1 MKKLFIIF
9 VIISLT
15 VSQLEAQ
22 TFERFYKQSIED
34 FKKEP
39 KRYIQKTCT
48 PDFIFIT
55 GHSGEFRNLDQTIA
69 IFSDDKGNPTYENE
83 IKKII
88 ESGDIAVVAGISV
101 NHQPN
106 MIYKDAYSY
115 TFRKINGEWK
125 WVMAHH
131 TKIDY
136 KSLGMSDEDAIK
148 QTCENETRYYHEVD
162 VKNWNNQWSEK
173 ARSEFQSQYLKELIK
188 TPFAK
193 GEGLVGLKNSVSKTM
208 KPDGL
213 ISKMTDFESRINGN
227 MAWATY
233 TQEDFKGETSVAKS
247 RQLRILEKVNDSW
260 KIVCLSIQKM

>member
-1 MKKLFIIF
+1 MKKLFIIIAF
-9 VIISLT
+9 TILT
-15 VSQLEAQ
+15 VSQLPAQ
-22 TFERFYKQSIED
+22 SFESFYQKTIED

-39 KRYIQKTCT
+39 KSCIQKTCT

-55 GHSGEFRNLDQTIA
+55 GHSGEFINFNQMLA
-69 IFSDDKGNPTYENE
+69 LFSDDKGNPNYQNE

-88 ESGDIAVVAGISV
+88 QSGDVAVVAGISV
-101 NHQPN
+101 NPQPN
-106 MIYKDAYSY
+106 MIYKDAFTY

-136 KSLGMSDEDAIK
+136 KSLGISDEVAIK
-148 QTCENETRYYHEVD
+148 QVCENETKYYHAVEVQ
-162 VKNWNNQWSEK
+162 NWNNQWSDNV
-173 ARSEFQSQYLKELIK
+173 RSEYQSQYLKELIK

-193 GEGLVGLKNSVSKTM
+193 GEMLVGLKNSVSQTM

-213 ISKMTDFESRINGN
+213 VSKITDFETRVNGN

-233 TQEDFKGETSVAKS
+233 TQEDFKGETSVTKS
-247 RQLRILEKVNDSW
+247 RQLRILEKVNNSW
-260 KIVCLSIQKM
+260 KIVCISIQRM